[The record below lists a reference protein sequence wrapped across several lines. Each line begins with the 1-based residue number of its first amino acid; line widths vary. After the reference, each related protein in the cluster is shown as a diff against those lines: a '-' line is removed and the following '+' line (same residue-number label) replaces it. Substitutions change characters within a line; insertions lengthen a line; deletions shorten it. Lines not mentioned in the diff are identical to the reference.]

1 MVQINEF
8 LILILISSSSRCR
21 YQAAAGADIKQL
33 QVQISSG
40 FDVVCRAVN
49 TAHASDSKKF
59 FGDKPEVE
67 TPFDHH
73 LSVDGVDVFQLD
85 DVKFG
90 QFNDL
95 DVTLDHI

>member
-1 MVQINEF
+1 MH
-8 LILILISSSSRCR
+8 
-21 YQAAAGADIKQL
+21 
-33 QVQISSG
+33 ISSG

-49 TAHASDSKKF
+49 TAHAAVAKKF

-67 TPFDHH
+67 TAFDYH

-85 DVKFG
+85 DVKIR

-95 DVTLDHI
+95 DVTLEQI